1 MPRDDDEDPSAP
13 LDLGPEP
20 ARPVYPAPAAPP
32 AAAPK
37 APAVLRWGV
46 CGVYHTAGEL
56 AGFPGEDGVI
66 RYVTSGVTYTAPP
79 LPAGWRSVPSEPG
92 RYELPWPGDPAAA
105 RTLRH
110 LRTDLER
117 AARSGVLSDPHHP
130 LLVELDTVGVGLAD
144 LAGKLHRQRWG
155 LGLVQ
160 PDNVVV
166 RGREVV
172 PVDLGFT
179 WKGAFGNP
187 PWDDSP
193 GRPDWLDPAGPAAAL
208 WDHPP
213 ARQQFADPANGVF
226 PPADPGSDVRTI
238 GRLLAWLISGQ
249 TGMVLPD
256 VGGPDGPPPAWATVA
271 DAAAGRIPS
280 ADALAARLRQNPL
293 SEYFAPPPLA
303 DDPAPRTATGGTNWL
318 TPAALAAVLLMAA
331 AGGGYYYLTG
341 GKTGPTGEGGNTTG
355 NGEVGSGGPG
365 DPAGFEA
372 AAGEFDKAAAAK
384 DRPGMWAALRKL
396 LAAAPPEK
404 QAEADARRAKA
415 LDEWVVVLNET
426 VTIAGDPTRR
436 LDAGERFAA
445 LDAELKQLT
454 EARPATDPAQ
464 REKEQQCLAVVAE
477 YARQF
482 GPPRPP
488 SP

>member
-20 ARPVYPAPAAPP
+20 ARPVYPAAPAKP

-37 APAVLRWGV
+37 APAALRWGV

-79 LPAGWRSVPSEPG
+79 LPGAWRSVPSEPG
-92 RYELPWPGDPAAA
+92 RYELPWAGDPAAA

-117 AARSGVLSDPHHP
+117 AARSGALADPDHP
-130 LLVELDTVGVGLAD
+130 LLVELDAAGVGLAT
-144 LAGKLHRQRWG
+144 LAGNLHRQRWG

-166 RGREVV
+166 RGRDVTLT
-172 PVDLGFT
+172 DLGFT

-226 PPADPGSDVRTI
+226 PPADPGADVRTL

-249 TGMVLPD
+249 TGKVLPE
-256 VGGPDGPPPAWATVA
+256 VGGPDGPPPAWASVA
-271 DAAAGRIPS
+271 DAAAGRLPS
-280 ADALAARLRQNPL
+280 ADALAARLRANPL

-303 DDPAPRTATGGTNWL
+303 DEPAPRTASPGGPNWV
-318 TPAALAAVLLMAA
+318 TPVALGLVLLMSA
-331 AGGGYYYLTG
+331 AGGGYYLLKG
-341 GKTGPTGEGGNTTG
+341 NKPELVPQVDVPEMKHASSEGL
-355 NGEVGSGGPG
+355 G
-365 DPAGFEA
+365 D
-372 AAGEFDKAAAAK
+372 AAAAEGAREF
-384 DRPGMWAALRKL
+384 D
-396 LAAAPPEK
+396 LAAALGSREGMFKGLRQLLDGLPEERHG
-404 QAEADARRAKA
+404 EAGTRRAKA
-415 LDEWVVVLNET
+415 IDKWVADLNAA
-426 VTIAGDPTRR
+426 VTLAGDPTRR
-436 LDAGERFAA
+436 VEAARQFAA
-445 LDAELKQLT
+445 LEAELKQLT
-454 EARPATDPAQ
+454 ETRPAADPAQ
-464 REKEQQCLAVVAE
+464 QDKEQQCLAVAAE